1 MNATAL
7 QILCEYEDWWT
18 FIEYCHQTF
27 GMSNVDVAKQSALA
41 KIRMIK
47 AMRYWQISNSLL
59 YLVICISIFKIVKL
73 ECFMHL
79 LSLLRL
85 LRGK

>member
-7 QILCEYEDWWT
+7 QILREYEDWWT

-41 KIRMIK
+41 KIWNWDVKNDKGNEILADLKFIVAFGNMYFNIK
-47 AMRYWQISNSLL
+47 NS
-59 YLVICISIFKIVKL
+59 K
-73 ECFMHL
+73 
-79 LSLLRL
+79 
-85 LRGK
+85 

>member
-7 QILCEYEDWWT
+7 QILREYKDWWT

-41 KIRMIK
+41 KICNWAVKNDKDNEILADLKFIVAFGNMYFNIK
-47 AMRYWQISNSLL
+47 NS
-59 YLVICISIFKIVKL
+59 K
-73 ECFMHL
+73 
-79 LSLLRL
+79 
-85 LRGK
+85 